1 MFSGDIYSS
10 KALISCR
17 IYVYP
22 GCKYGLM
29 AKDLILISSGNASTP
44 TPPLDSNTLNNQIG

>member
-10 KALISCR
+10 IALISYR
-17 IYVYP
+17 ISVYP

-44 TPPLDSNTLNNQIG
+44 TPHLIPTLLAIK